1 MARKLRF
8 LIGLRGV
15 AKQPSETSFTKLC
28 YTVKFLFLSPLL
40 SLRPLQKLKAVL
52 LSKKMFISER
62 DQDRDTKKE
71 QTLSITFSQSDWFL
85 FQMSVSDWLLQL
97 RGTLA

>member
-15 AKQPSETSFTKLC
+15 TKQPSETSFTKLC

-71 QTLSITFSQSDWFL
+71 QTLSITFSQSDWFI

-97 RGTLA
+97 RGTLT